1 LVLISL
7 LKAAFTAVALLV
19 ASIPLTIGHFFAGS
33 GHTAQVARA
42 QLAVTKPVERD
53 NAARDWAYPTPPPT
67 PEPPPPPAEDA
78 AQDAPPA
85 AVEAPAAPTR
95 AGGVPVVHRQPAPPP
110 PPPAEDAAQDAPPA
124 AVEAPAAPTR
134 AGGVPVVHR
143 QPAPPPPPPPPA
155 PPPISVGSTQQAL
168 INGDRAAAGLPP
180 LNWSGCLAGVAYQ
193 NAARMAAQGFI
204 SHANGPSAD
213 LGCGLGSSAGEN
225 VGFWSG
231 GVNDGQLNTMFMNS
245 AGHRANIMGN
255 YHYVGTAWV
264 TGRNGAYIAVEFS

>member
-1 LVLISL
+1 MISL

-67 PEPPPPPAEDA
+67 PE
-78 AQDAPPA
+78 
-85 AVEAPAAPTR
+85 
-95 AGGVPVVHRQPAPPP
+95 PP